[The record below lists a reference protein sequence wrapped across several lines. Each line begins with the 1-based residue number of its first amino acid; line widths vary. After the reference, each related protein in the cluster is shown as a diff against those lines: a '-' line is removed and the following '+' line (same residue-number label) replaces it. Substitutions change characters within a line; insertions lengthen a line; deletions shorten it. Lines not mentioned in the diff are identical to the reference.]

1 MDMTNIEKYNNIFMD
16 VFQVEESRLDASFT
30 KDNVEGWDSVKQLS
44 LTSTIEDEFDLLLDP
59 EDIIGFTS
67 YEAGKTILGKNGV
80 EL

>member
-1 MDMTNIEKYNNIFMD
+1 MTNIEKYNNIFMD
-16 VFQVEESRLDASFT
+16 VFQVEESRLDTSFT

-67 YEAGKTILGKNGV
+67 YEAGKIILGKNGV